1 MIKTA
6 VKSQVPTL
14 EAGDHLD
21 QATFHQRY
29 KAMPTGFRAELIG
42 GIVIVPSPLKPEH
55 GEYHA
60 LIMMWLGNYWVATP
74 GTRVRDNA
82 TAILSDNSE
91 PQPDGTLIID
101 PDHGGQTSYSEDGYA
116 TGPPELIVEVASS
129 SESMDLNTK
138 RHDYEQAGVLEY
150 VVVVLRQ
157 RVVRWFRLQEGVYQ
171 EITRP
176 GNGIFKSTTFPGL
189 WLDAEALL
197 QLNGAAVM
205 DTLTQGTA
213 TPEHED
219 FVRELQQHQD

>member
-1 MIKTA
+1 MVKAA
-6 VKSQVPTL
+6 VEQPVPTL

-29 KAMPTGFRAELIG
+29 KAMPSGFRAELIG

-60 LIMMWLGNYWVATP
+60 LVMMWLGNYWVATP

-82 TAILSDNSE
+82 TAILSHNSE
-91 PQPDGTLIID
+91 PQPDAALVID
-101 PDHGGQTSYSEDGYA
+101 PTRGGQTGYSEDGYA
-116 TGPPELIVEVASS
+116 TGPPELIVEIASS
-129 SESMDLNTK
+129 SESMDLNAK
-138 RHDYEQAGVLEY
+138 RQDYEQAGVLEY

-157 RVVRWFRLQEGVYQ
+157 HVVRWFRLQEGVYQ
-171 EITRP
+171 EMALP
-176 GNGIFKSTTFPGL
+176 ANGIFKSDVFPGL

-205 DTLTQGTA
+205 GTLSQGLA

-219 FVRELQQHQD
+219 FVQHLQPPQS